1 MAHKETYE
9 GKLEL
14 SEQLLVTCG
23 KNKVV
28 QESDK
33 LKLMGMLL
41 NASQFFTQGV
51 LLS

>member
-1 MAHKETYE
+1 MAHQETYE

-23 KNKVV
+23 ENEVV

-33 LKLMGMLL
+33 PKLMGM
-41 NASQFFTQGV
+41 
-51 LLS
+51 